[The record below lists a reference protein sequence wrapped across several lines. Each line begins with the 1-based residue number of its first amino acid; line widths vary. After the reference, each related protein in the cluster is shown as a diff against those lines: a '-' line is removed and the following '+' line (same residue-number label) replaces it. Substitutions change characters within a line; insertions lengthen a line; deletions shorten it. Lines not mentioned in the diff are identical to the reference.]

1 MVPIDSYI
9 ANHLFWLGIDG
20 YEAGEPA
27 WWATLVASHRSA
39 LELGANIGLY
49 TLVGAA
55 AGPHVPYRAVEPNP
69 ASCDVL
75 RRNVALNDLANVCIV
90 EAAVVGERRAKT
102 VTLRFPDR
110 DRYRASAGAFV
121 EGAPDLTT
129 SASRSITVPT
139 APVHELIDGVDLL
152 KIDIEGIEVEV
163 LGAVRSWLVAAEPT
177 LVVEVRDDAVHL
189 QRFLADLLDGSRHR
203 CVVVRDGR
211 PSAVPRAAVTEG
223 RLEQS
228 YRTRDVTL
236 IVPERAKALG
246 VEGDAE

>member
-1 MVPIDSYI
+1 MVPTDSYI

-27 WWATLVASHRSA
+27 WWETLVASHRSA
-39 LELGANIGLY
+39 LEIGANIGLY

-55 AGPHVPYRAVEPNP
+55 AAPHVPYRAIEANP
-69 ASCDVL
+69 ASCDAL

-90 EAAVVGERRAKT
+90 EAAVVGERRAET

-129 SASRSITVPT
+129 AAARSITVPT
-139 APVHELIDGVDLL
+139 APVHDLIDGVDLL
-152 KIDIEGIEVEV
+152 KLDIEGLEVEV

-177 LVVEVRDDAVHL
+177 VVVEVRDDAVHL
-189 QRFLADLLDGSRHR
+189 QRFLADLLGESRHR

-211 PSAVPRAAVTEG
+211 PSVIPRTTVTGG
-223 RLEQS
+223 RLEQAC
-228 YRTRDVTL
+228 RTRDVTL
-236 IVPERAKALG
+236 IVPERARALA
-246 VEGDAE
+246 VAEREA